1 MTGAARFLALL
12 AAIIIAGL
20 SPRPA
25 EAGFVFDVNES
36 VFTDL
41 IGEVGPLSGSGTRRV
56 TARAPCVPQFWRTCT
71 VTVYNGTYTWNV
83 RNPRVDISPSGV
95 RFTGR
100 VRFTYAGLTFNEDF
114 SANVNLTVTDT
125 RVRISVNRV
134 SIPVHLNM
142 PVVGNIRITTVRIN
156 PNLSVDAPF
165 GGFSLVADNGQRA
178 RGGVRGVNVQFLNNF
193 LRVSGQPVFN

>member
-1 MTGAARFLALL
+1 MSGAARILALL
-12 AAIIIAGL
+12 AAIAFLGL
-20 SPRPA
+20 PPRPA
-25 EAGFVFDVNES
+25 QASFVFDVNES
-36 VFTDL
+36 VFTEL
-41 IGEVGPLSGSGTRRV
+41 IGEVGPLSGSGTRRI
-56 TARAPCVPQFWRTCT
+56 TANAPCVPQFWRTCT
-71 VTVYNGTYTWNV
+71 ITVYNGPYTWNV

-100 VRFTYAGLTFNEDF
+100 VRFTYAGLTFNENF
-114 SANVNLTVTDT
+114 TANVNLSVTDT

-165 GGFSLVADNGQRA
+165 GAFSLVADNGQRA
-178 RGGVRGVNVQFLNNF
+178 HGGVRGIDVQFRNNF